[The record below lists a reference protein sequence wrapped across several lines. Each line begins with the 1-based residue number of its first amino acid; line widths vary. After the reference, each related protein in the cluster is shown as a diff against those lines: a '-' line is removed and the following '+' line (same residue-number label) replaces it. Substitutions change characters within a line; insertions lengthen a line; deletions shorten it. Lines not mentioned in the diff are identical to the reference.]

1 MTQREVCELLP
12 RAVNIST
19 CLVSLNV
26 YGLGSGPSS
35 PWAPRELRN
44 KGNMASGQSLAM
56 RHPGKIA
63 EEYRQETETRW
74 SGEGLIPLP
83 EIFRERCNNS
93 LSRSWKRLLD
103 DDDDDNDNNNTN
115 LFTTDKY
122 HSHTESHMLLH
133 SLIKVNTINLTMK
146 MRTPKP

>member
-103 DDDDDNDNNNTN
+103 DDDD
-115 LFTTDKY
+115 
-122 HSHTESHMLLH
+122 E
-133 SLIKVNTINLTMK
+133 
-146 MRTPKP
+146 

>member
-1 MTQREVCELLP
+1 
-12 RAVNIST
+12 
-19 CLVSLNV
+19 
-26 YGLGSGPSS
+26 
-35 PWAPRELRN
+35 
-44 KGNMASGQSLAM
+44 M